1 MPYKQKVGVDTYTQR
16 YTHRLKAAREARK
29 VCTRVFVYGSLKEGE
44 WNNRILGVSEKL
56 TTSTTLTKFALG
68 DVGFP
73 YAFPPSAV
81 PAKFDHLLYPVR
93 GEVFEVTTD
102 KVFADL
108 DTLEGYPSHYD
119 RSIVDLQSG
128 HRAWMYFQPDWTNA
142 SWCDACKLEEG
153 AWSWPA

>member
-1 MPYKQKVGVDTYTQR
+1 VGYKQKASVLYENQQA
-16 YTHRLKAAREARK
+16 HRLKAAREARK

-44 WNNRILGVSEKL
+44 WNNRILSSSERL
-56 TTSTTLTKFALG
+56 TTTKTLTKFALG

-81 PAKFDHLLYPVR
+81 PAEYDHLLYPVR
-93 GEVFEVTTD
+93 GEVFEVHTD
-102 KVFADL
+102 KVFAAL
-108 DTLEGYPSHYD
+108 DSLEGFPSHYD
-119 RSIVDLQSG
+119 RSIVDLESG

-142 SWCDACKLEEG
+142 EWCDACKLEEG